1 VTAII
6 ELTTRSGLAAPLQI
20 ADIDVAH
27 IESGVGLL
35 VFLAALAALGG
46 WGRLPT
52 GWPRWLAG
60 AGIAF
65 YATVAATGLLA
76 LLPFSTLTR
85 DDLVDGHL
93 LAAVATVPI
102 TVILAVLLLRGDE
115 PRAALGGRQV
125 LACAL
130 VLAPAAIG
138 LIAPRAVAPLAEE
151 GVGSTW
157 TSFGLNTY
165 TDRIAVLPG
174 SPHRLLAGGSGL
186 YLANLNQNTTTPL
199 HPPTWHEVPGFTKTS
214 LVLGL
219 LVSGRDI
226 FVGTVTGAFE
236 ATSPTGPY
244 RRLPVH
250 AGGVHAFAVDPGH
263 PQVVWAT
270 SYAGPERS
278 TDGGGHFSVEKRGMI
293 SPDTSWAMAY
303 LAMPRSQP
311 VLVCSDEDAL
321 YVWDATRWIRTS
333 SEPSVV
339 SLDQHGD
346 VLWSSSM
353 GGGVERGV
361 PGGAARL
368 HWQPEN
374 GGLTDR
380 RSGPII
386 GIHVVSVSAVT
397 ASKVM
402 YAGTMLDGVA
412 VSLDGG
418 ASWSGTWE
426 GLRAHGVVSRVL
438 VIGTTLVAATD
449 AGVYEYHLPSLQGAT
464 PLWWALVVALS
475 LAGSLAGCALLL
487 ARGRERE

>member
-52 GWPRWLAG
+52 GWPRWLAA
-60 AGIAF
+60 AGLAF
-65 YATVAATGLLA
+65 YATVAATGVLA

-85 DDLVDGHL
+85 NDLVDGHL

-102 TVILAVLLLRGDE
+102 TVVLAGLLLRGDE
-115 PRAALGGRQV
+115 RRPSLGGRHV

-138 LIAPRAVAPLAEE
+138 AIAPRAVTPLAEE
-151 GVGSTW
+151 GVGSAW
-157 TSFGLNTY
+157 ASFGLNTY
-165 TDRIAVLPG
+165 IDRIAVLPG
-174 SPHRLLAGGSGL
+174 SPRRLLAGGSGL
-186 YLANLNQNTTTPL
+186 YLANLDQNAASAL
-199 HPPTWHEVPGFTKTS
+199 RPPTWHEIPGFTKTS

-278 TDGGGHFSVEKRGMI
+278 TDGGRHFSVEKRGMI
-293 SPDTSWAMAY
+293 SPGSSWAMAY

-311 VLVCSDEDAL
+311 VLVCSDEDAV
-321 YVWDATRWIRTS
+321 YVWEATRWIKTT

-339 SLDQHGD
+339 SLDPHGD

-353 GGGVERGV
+353 GGGVERGM
-361 PGGAARL
+361 PDGAVRL
-368 HWQPEN
+368 RWQREN
-374 GGLTDR
+374 AGLTDR
-380 RSGPII
+380 RSGPIT
-386 GIHVVSVSAVT
+386 GIHVISTSAVA

-418 ASWSGTWE
+418 ASWSGAWE
-426 GLRAHGVVSRVL
+426 GVRAHGVVSRVL

-449 AGVYEYHLPSLQGAT
+449 AGVYEYHLPAMQGAT
-464 PLWWALVVALS
+464 APWWALVVALALAAS
-475 LAGSLAGCALLL
+475 LAGGALLL
-487 ARGRERE
+487 ARGRERQ